1 MWTSLFDKVA
11 DMKTSTLT
19 CIVLLCSAASAQPP
33 KWTNVENWRLK
44 LEPYMATHQVRLLL
58 GDPIDR
64 EVGRLAQI
72 WYYEKAPTR
81 EAGKVVKRP
90 TSGIVRFERQKTIP
104 RTNRTPPQPTFVVI
118 SFTEPDWPNVP
129 PDAFKSRQQLAREQQ
144 AQAALERRK
153 AMEEQRLQAAQ
164 KTEAL
169 AKERQQQL
177 EAARKGRQA
186 LFEERRRQVLA
197 RVQAD
202 ETPAPEEPENL
213 LSKYL
218 YAIGTI
224 TLTIAA
230 VVFLKKR
237 YL

>member
-1 MWTSLFDKVA
+1 
-11 DMKTSTLT
+11 MKTSTLT
-19 CIVLLCSAASAQPP
+19 CIILLCSAASAQQP

-44 LEPYMATHQVRLLL
+44 LEPYMTTSRVRLLL

-64 EVGRLAQI
+64 EVSRLAQI
-72 WYYEKAPTR
+72 WYYEKGPTR

-90 TSGIVRFERQKTIP
+90 TSGIVRFERQKTVP
-104 RTNRTPPQPTFVVI
+104 RTNRTPSQPTFIVI

-144 AQAALERRK
+144 AQAALKKRK
-153 AMEEQRLQAAQ
+153 AAEEQRLRTM
-164 KTEAL
+164 KEREAL

-177 EAARKGRQA
+177 EAARKEQQA
-186 LFEERRRQVLA
+186 LFEERRQETLA
-197 RVQAD
+197 RMQAD
-202 ETPAPEEPENL
+202 ETPDEEPENL

-218 YAIGTI
+218 YAVGTI

-230 VVFLKKR
+230 VLFLKKR